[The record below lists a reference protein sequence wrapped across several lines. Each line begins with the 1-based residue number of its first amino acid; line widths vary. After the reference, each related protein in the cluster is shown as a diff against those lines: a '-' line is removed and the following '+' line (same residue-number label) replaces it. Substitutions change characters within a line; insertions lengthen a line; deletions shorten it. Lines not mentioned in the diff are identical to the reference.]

1 MTNPIR
7 FYGRRKG
14 RALSQ
19 YQQALLAEML
29 PQLSVTTDTFKA
41 NKLYLEIG
49 FGGGEHLAH
58 QASLFPETTFIGCEP
73 FLNGVVSLLT
83 HIRQGTQSNIRI
95 FHGDVRLL
103 LSELPDAVL
112 DKVFILYPD
121 PWPKA
126 RHGKRRIIQVE
137 FIRALLPKLKPNAKL
152 IIATDDEAYA
162 EHIKAVFAQSPE
174 FIGDTSSIPP
184 DNWVRTRYEARAKR
198 LGNTSYYFI
207 FDKLSIVC

>member
-14 RALSQ
+14 HALSQ
-19 YQQALLAEML
+19 SQQALFADML
-29 PQLSVTTDTFKA
+29 PQLSVTADTFKA
-41 NKLYLEIG
+41 NKLCLEIG

-83 HIRQGTQSNIRI
+83 HIRQDKQNNIRI

-162 EHIKAVFAQSPE
+162 EHIKEVFAQFPE
-174 FIGDTSSIPP
+174 FTDNMSSTPP

-198 LGNTSYYFI
+198 LGNVSYYFT
-207 FDKLSIVC
+207 FDNSSIAC